1 MQTDLLYKNENGHF
15 RDVSSESGPAL
26 QIKHVGRGMAIGDF
40 DNDGDLDI
48 VISNC
53 GQRPILMRNDGG
65 NKNHWIAIKA
75 RGKESNSFGVGAK
88 VCVTTSARTQMKEIG
103 NAGSYLSSSDLRLY
117 FGLGNEKRIKHL
129 EIIWPSSKKQVLTD
143 LEADRMVLLLEADAK
158 R

>member
-1 MQTDLLYKNENGHF
+1 
-15 RDVSSESGPAL
+15 
-26 QIKHVGRGMAIGDF
+26 MAIGDF

-65 NKNHWIAIKA
+65 NKNHWIAIKT
-75 RGKESNSFGVGAK
+75 RGKESNSFGVGAR
-88 VCVTTSARTQMKEIG
+88 VRVTTATRTQMKEIG

-117 FGLGNEKRIKHL
+117 FGLGNERIVKNL
-129 EIIWPSSKKQVLTD
+129 EIIWPSGKKQILTD
-143 LEADRMVLLLEADAK
+143 LKGDRMLFLEEANAK